1 MIWFKE
7 LLFTSRGMTGPRT
20 SEARSGKIKTPAPT
34 GYESGSPGTTVRRT
48 SSYPS
53 WKRWLV
59 PTWISSPKVNR
70 FCSRGVIGPRIP
82 GDEWGNNWIRDETRR
97 FRTQCTIKFWSLFTL
112 FVFFYECRRKPL
124 FGMASG
130 NTFQI
135 KQFFF
140 SMHASHKI
148 GGYLFEAV
156 VGALFFLFVLL
167 LLAVTSLDSI
177 RECLIVNLSFF
188 KFHT

>member
-7 LLFTSRGMTGPRT
+7 LLFPLSWSRGMTGPRT

-34 GYESGSPGTTVRRT
+34 GYESGSPGTTVRWA
-48 SSYPS
+48 SSYPT

-59 PTWISSPKVNR
+59 PTWISSSKVNR

-97 FRTQCTIKFWSLFTL
+97 FRTQGTLKFWSLFTL
-112 FVFFYECRRKPL
+112 SVFFYEWRRIP
-124 FGMASG
+124 FFRMASG

-140 SMHASHKI
+140 FQCTPVIK
-148 GGYLFEAV
+148 
-156 VGALFFLFVLL
+156 
-167 LLAVTSLDSI
+167 
-177 RECLIVNLSFF
+177 
-188 KFHT
+188 